1 MSTERDLKETL
12 LDKGKDVLLAV
23 IEQAKDGATRHPN
36 AHPASQI
43 KVWDA
48 LMPILQRVSEREK
61 IVAQSNADVIELL
74 KKGAVNIAEAK
85 ELVALLTLMN
95 NTLGDEEKDAAET
108 KKIIIEI
115 ATGGAR

>member
-1 MSTERDLKETL
+1 MSTERQLKETL
-12 LDKGKDVLLAV
+12 LEEGKDVLLAV
-23 IEQAKDGATRHPN
+23 IEQARDGNTRHPN
-36 AHPASQI
+36 AHPSSQI

-61 IVAQSNADVIELL
+61 IVAQSNADVLELL
-74 KKGAVNIAEAK
+74 KKGAVNITEAK

-95 NTLGDEEKDAAET
+95 NTVGDDENDSAET

-115 ATGGAR
+115 ATGGAA